1 MILVDTSVWID
12 HFRKADGALIRRLEG
27 AQVATHPFVIGEI
40 ALGSIK
46 NRSVILSNLANLPS
60 VTVATDDEV
69 LGFIDAAALAGSG
82 VGYLDAH
89 LLAAVRLTPGASL
102 WTRDRKLKAA
112 AGSLGLATG
121 ESD

>member
-12 HFRKADGALIRRLEG
+12 HFRKDDRILKRRLES

-46 NRSVILSNLANLPS
+46 SRDLVLSSLANLPA

-69 LGFIDAAALAGSG
+69 LTFIDTASLAGLG

-89 LLAAVRLTPGASL
+89 LLAAVKLTPGASL

-112 AGSLGLATG
+112 AASLDLATG
-121 ESD
+121 EAD